1 MYIVLSFGSPLSVCR
16 PVPSMQSS
24 LMQLEELQS
33 RICGHLLTLLGWQ
46 QGTPCQTL
54 GGLEGQFQHIP
65 NFNRIQLQ
73 HLIDP
78 ILLIQAHTLHHVLR
92 CILQQG
98 ALQHVLQ
105 GALLFILQGSL
116 QDALLFILQGSLQG
130 ALQLVLRCI
139 LQGALHLQGALQ
151 LVLRCI
157 LQGALQLVAHG
168 SPQGVPLSVL
178 FGATGRGASDN
189 RTSLLYL

>member
-1 MYIVLSFGSPLSVCR
+1 
-16 PVPSMQSS
+16 MQSS

-92 CILQQG
+92 CILQEG
-98 ALQHVLQ
+98 PLQHVLQ

-116 QDALLFILQGSLQG
+116 QGALLFILQGSLQGALLFILQGSLQG

-139 LQGALHLQGALQ
+139 LQGALQ

>member
-1 MYIVLSFGSPLSVCR
+1 MCR
-16 PVPSMQSS
+16 PVLSMQSS

-33 RICGHLLTLLGWQ
+33 RICGHLLTLLGGQ

-116 QDALLFILQGSLQG
+116 Q
-130 ALQLVLRCI
+130 
-139 LQGALHLQGALQ
+139 GALQ

>member
-1 MYIVLSFGSPLSVCR
+1 
-16 PVPSMQSS
+16 MQSS

-33 RICGHLLTLLGWQ
+33 RICGHLLTLLGGQ

-98 ALQHVLQ
+98 ALQHVLQGALLFILQGSLQ